1 MSQSVKIDED
11 GKLFQLGTDHLSYVF
26 RVVGNG
32 ELEHLYFGPRIHDLD
47 RAQGLFA
54 REERKVT
61 PTWEVRNEK
70 LQPELLA
77 FEYPPAGHGDFRTP
91 AYEIVQGN
99 GSRTSEFR
107 YAGFRIDRGKQRL
120 PGLPSSFDDDGDGAQ
135 TLVISLRDELIG
147 CSIELCY
154 TVFPHDD
161 VLVRS
166 SRVTNLGTSPVVV
179 ESSAS
184 LSLDLPDSKYD
195 FVQLSGAWARENRL
209 SRSRLHPGVQ
219 EIHSTRGASSHQ
231 HNPFFMLAS
240 PTTTEQSGTAIGVN
254 LIYSGNFRDR
264 IEVDH
269 YGTTRV
275 QVGINPDGFAWTLDP
290 QASFQTPEAVLS
302 MGLHG
307 FNSLSEQLA
316 RFITRHV
323 ANPRF
328 ARSPRPIVINN
339 WEATYFDFD
348 QPKLLDIAGRA
359 KDLGIELFV
368 LDDGWFGHRDDAT
381 TSLGD
386 WVPYSRKLPGG
397 IDGLSGAIHD
407 LGLQFGLWFEPEMVS
422 MDSHV
427 RRLHPDWLIGPPGR
441 SLTLQRSQY
450 VLDMSNSKVVDY
462 LYDEMAS
469 LIRSAR
475 IDYIKWDMN
484 RNITEAFGRTI
495 PTDRQGEFP
504 HRYILGVYDL
514 YARLIK
520 EFPDLLFESCAS
532 GGGRF
537 DLGMMYYAPQAWT
550 SDDTDAVERALTQ
563 YATSYGYPQSTMG
576 AHVSEVPNHETGRV
590 TSLATRGNIA
600 FFGDLGY
607 ELDVSTA
614 DEEDLAGIR
623 RQISWYKQYRNV
635 LQYGKLARLVSPYE
649 DDGNTMA
656 WQITSLDGTVTIMSC
671 LNILSRPNPPIQRIR
686 LTDLDP
692 NSQYAIKGKEGI
704 YFGDELMNVG
714 ILIPQSFNPITHKGR
729 GDFTTHLLV
738 IERLDNGD
746 HVSCARKQSQ

>member
-1 MSQSVKIDED
+1 MPQTVTVGDD
-11 GKLFQLGTDHLSYVF
+11 GKLFQLGTDHLSYIF
-26 RVVGNG
+26 RVLANG

-47 RAQGLFA
+47 RVPEVFA
-54 REERKVT
+54 HEERKVT
-61 PTWEVRNEK
+61 PTWDVQGEK
-70 LQPELLA
+70 VQPELLA
-77 FEYPPAGHGDFRTP
+77 FEYPAVGHGDFRTP
-91 AYEIVQGN
+91 AYEIAQTN

-107 YAGFRIDRGKQRL
+107 YDGFRIDPGKHRL
-120 PGLPSSFDDDGDGAQ
+120 NGLPSSFDDDGDDAQ
-135 TLVISLRDELIG
+135 TLVVSLRDQLID
-147 CSIELCY
+147 CVIELRY
-154 TVFPHDD
+154 TVFPHED

-166 SRVTNLGTSPVVV
+166 TKVTNLGQSPVTV

-184 LSLDLPDSKYD
+184 LSLDLPDSTYD
-195 FVQLSGAWARENRL
+195 FIQLSGAWARENRL
-209 SRSRLHPGVQ
+209 FRSRLHSGIQ

-231 HNPFFMLAS
+231 HNPFLMLAS
-240 PTTTEQSGTAIGVN
+240 PTTTERTGTVIGVN

-269 YGTTRV
+269 YGTTRL
-275 QVGINPDGFAWTLDP
+275 QVGIHPDGFAWTLDP

-302 MGLHG
+302 MGLEG
-307 FNSLSEQLA
+307 FNSLSENLST
-316 RFITRHV
+316 FITRHV
-323 ANPRF
+323 VNPRF
-328 ARSPRPIVINN
+328 SHSPRPIVINN

-348 QPKLLDIAGRA
+348 QPKLLDIATRA

-386 WVPYSRKLPGG
+386 WVPYSAKLPDGV
-397 IDGLSGAIHD
+397 DGLSKDIHD

-422 MDSHV
+422 MDSHLQ
-427 RRLHPDWLIGPPGR
+427 RTHPDWLIGAPGR
-441 SLTLQRSQY
+441 SLTMQRSQY

-484 RNITEAFGRTI
+484 RNITEAFGRTL
-495 PTDRQGEFP
+495 PAERQGEFL

-514 YARLIK
+514 YARLTT
-520 EFPDLLFESCAS
+520 EFPDVLFESCAS

-563 YATSYGYPQSTMG
+563 FATSYGYPQSTMG

-590 TSLATRGNIA
+590 TSLDTRGNIA

-607 ELDVSTA
+607 ELDISTA
-614 DEEDLAGIR
+614 DEEDLDGIG
-623 RQISWYKQYRNV
+623 RQIGWYKRYRSL
-635 LQYGKLARLVSPYE
+635 LQYGKLSRLISPYE
-649 DDGNTMA
+649 GDGNTMA
-656 WQITSLDGTVTIMSC
+656 WQIAAPDGSVTIMSC
-671 LNILSRPNPPIQRIR
+671 LNILSRPNPPVQRIR
-686 LTDLDP
+686 LADLEP
-692 NSQYAIKGKEGI
+692 TGQYAISGKEGI

-714 ILIPQSFNPITHKGR
+714 VPIPQAFNPITHKGS

-738 IERLDNGD
+738 IERLNQGD
-746 HVSCARKQSQ
+746 HISRARKQPQ